1 MYNIEHKN
9 YTVIQT
15 KPDSPLAMYIETY
28 INEYIDEY
36 LKNCGN
42 IVEDLEKDAVKL
54 INNPGM
60 DDDKKEKYIS
70 LLTTVISNISV
81 IENKKFWIN
90 MFERRIIEKTVSNI
104 IYYYEEYSLDTL
116 LVTFINQCAT
126 NMDYSLIKNNFGD
139 ETAEQFFDSIAVND
153 DIDNEKY
160 KNILCSLEYS
170 FDSYDAKEIPDD
182 KMDILIKNEIIEMN
196 EEGLQYMRNYYNNH
210 IKTYIDY
217 NVEEYLNLISSDNFN
232 YEEALYIL
240 DMDMVNDDKK
250 ISLFEST
257 TKPISIMGKNYSDS
271 LIEYILINNFNDRD
285 EKELY
290 QHFSEYDDIIQSAIY
305 RVAETRVDIIIR
317 DKSLILDDMLLSEL
331 LEKSSC
337 NKYDKIELWA
347 KAIPNLNEE
356 SCKEHFDEL
365 GFPELKG
372 IFTKRNN
379 YRKTY
384 EKNIYTTKIFEE
396 LKKNGWIYDYY
407 EKDED
412 SEEYIVVKNE
422 TGMKRKC

>member
-1 MYNIEHKN
+1 MSLVGTRPP
-9 YTVIQT
+9 TVDEWDKYELHHRARLAT
-15 KPDSPLAMYIETY
+15 KPGLTGMWQVS
-28 INEYIDEY
+28 
-36 LKNCGN
+36 GRSN
-42 IVEDLEKDAVKL
+42 ITDFEEVVKL
-54 INNPGM
+54 
-60 DDDKKEKYIS
+60 DKQYIS
-70 LLTTVISNISV
+70 EWT
-81 IENKKFWIN
+81 
-90 MFERRIIEKTVSNI
+90 MG
-104 IYYYEEYSLDTL
+104 LD
-116 LVTFINQCAT
+116 
-126 NMDYSLIKNNFGD
+126 
-139 ETAEQFFDSIAVND
+139 
-153 DIDNEKY
+153 
-160 KNILCSLEYS
+160 
-170 FDSYDAKEIPDD
+170 
-182 KMDILIKNEIIEMN
+182 

-250 ISLFEST
+250 ISLLEST

-365 GFPELKG
+365 G
-372 IFTKRNN
+372 
-379 YRKTY
+379 
-384 EKNIYTTKIFEE
+384 
-396 LKKNGWIYDYY
+396 
-407 EKDED
+407 
-412 SEEYIVVKNE
+412 
-422 TGMKRKC
+422 C

>member
-1 MYNIEHKN
+1 
-9 YTVIQT
+9 
-15 KPDSPLAMYIETY
+15 
-28 INEYIDEY
+28 
-36 LKNCGN
+36 
-42 IVEDLEKDAVKL
+42 
-54 INNPGM
+54 
-60 DDDKKEKYIS
+60 
-70 LLTTVISNISV
+70 
-81 IENKKFWIN
+81 

-217 NVEEYLNLISSDNFN
+217 NVEEYLDLISSDNFN

-250 ISLFEST
+250 ISLLEST